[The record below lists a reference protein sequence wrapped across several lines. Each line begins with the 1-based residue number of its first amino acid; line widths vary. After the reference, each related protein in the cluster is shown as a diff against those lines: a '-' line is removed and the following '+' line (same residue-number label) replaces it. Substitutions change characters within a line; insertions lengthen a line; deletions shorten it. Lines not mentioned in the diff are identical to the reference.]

1 MNCWVVKDY
10 ITEEGNTDAFGWM
23 QMLDS
28 NDPSTDYSNRNYGN
42 YNYMSNKYQS
52 NIDTLIKRRVAINKN
67 LNNEKSQHF
76 TITKQRTTNMD
87 LGLPFMSD
95 GLYDFRTE
103 ELQKIRIYIY
113 VRNRCN

>member
-1 MNCWVVKDY
+1 
-10 ITEEGNTDAFGWM
+10 
-23 QMLDS
+23 MLDS
-28 NDPSTDYSNRNYGN
+28 NDPSTIIPNRNYGN

-87 LGLPFMSD
+87 LRLPFMSD
-95 GLYDFRTE
+95 EMYDFRAE
-103 ELQKIRIYIY
+103 ELKKLESISMLEIDAINQAIRTTTKKTKSSSW
-113 VRNRCN
+113 RWLSS